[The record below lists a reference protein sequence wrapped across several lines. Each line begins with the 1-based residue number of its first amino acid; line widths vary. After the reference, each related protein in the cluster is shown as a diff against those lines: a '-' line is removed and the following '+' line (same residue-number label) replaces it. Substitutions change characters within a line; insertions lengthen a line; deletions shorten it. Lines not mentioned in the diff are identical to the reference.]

1 MTAPTYDILILSIVH
16 RDALLRDLLAELD
29 RQMRPGVG
37 VIVYRD
43 NLEARY
49 SRKSRALIE
58 ASSADYT
65 SFIDD
70 DDMVVPDFIARVTA
84 ALESRPDYVG
94 FPVRWT
100 IDGVQQIPV
109 VHSLRYGG
117 WRNHSDILVR
127 DIVHFNPI
135 RRELALAG
143 SWDHPDGADHGAD
156 GHWAYTIRQTGL
168 CRTEAWIPDLM
179 YFYRFRTGNSFL
191 APRQP
196 MPADQIPPLPSY
208 PWLRSIDGSAG

>member
-1 MTAPTYDILILSIVH
+1 MSTPTYDILILHIPH

-29 RQMRPGVG
+29 RQMQPGVG

-49 SRKSRALIE
+49 PRKSRALIE
-58 ASSADYT
+58 ASRADYT

-70 DDMVVPDFIARVTA
+70 DDMVAPDFIARVTA
-84 ALESRPDYVG
+84 ALEGRPDYVG

-100 IDGVQQIPV
+100 IDGVQQVPV
-109 VHSLRYGG
+109 VHSLRYDG
-117 WRNHSDILVR
+117 WRNHPDMLER
-127 DIVHFNPI
+127 DITQFNPI
-135 RRELALAG
+135 RRDLALAG

-168 CRTEAWIPDLM
+168 CRTEAWIDKEM
-179 YFYRFRTGNSFL
+179 YYYRFRSADSFL
-191 APRQP
+191 VPRQP
-196 MPADQIPPLPSY
+196 MPGDRIPPLPSY
-208 PWLRSIDGSAG
+208 PWLTAIGAEVR

>member
-1 MTAPTYDILILSIVH
+1 MTPTYDVLILSIPH

-29 RQMRPGVG
+29 RQMQPGVG

-49 SRKSRALIE
+49 PRKCRALIE
-58 ASSADYT
+58 ASRADYA

-70 DDMVVPDFIARVTA
+70 DDMVAPDFIARVTA
-84 ALESRPDYVG
+84 ALEERPDYVG

-100 IDGVQQIPV
+100 IDGVQQVPV

-117 WRNHSDILVR
+117 WRNHPDILVR

-168 CRTEAWIPDLM
+168 CRTEAWIDKEM
-179 YFYRFRTGNSFL
+179 YYYRFRSADSFL
-191 APRQP
+191 APRSP
-196 MPADQIPPLPSY
+196 LPADRIPPLPSY
-208 PWLRSIDGSAG
+208 PWLTAIGAEAA